1 MQKVLLHACCAV
13 CCAYPVKLLKNEGFE
28 PIVYFYNP
36 NIYPQKEYEIRL
48 NELIEYSRKE
58 NFELIVENY
67 TPNDFEEIS
76 KGLEN
81 EPEKGARCE
90 KCYFLRL
97 DKTAK
102 KAKELGILNF
112 TTTLSVSPHKAFQK
126 ILKKGELAA
135 QNHNVKYLA
144 YDFKKH
150 DGFKITQQIARE
162 NNMYKQTYCGC
173 RYSIRPKI

>member
-48 NELIEYSRKE
+48 NELMEYSRKE
-58 NFELIVENY
+58 NFELIIENY

-81 EPEKGARCE
+81 EPEKVRAARNAI
-90 KCYFLRL
+90 F
-97 DKTAK
+97 
-102 KAKELGILNF
+102 
-112 TTTLSVSPHKAFQK
+112 
-126 ILKKGELAA
+126 
-135 QNHNVKYLA
+135 
-144 YDFKKH
+144 
-150 DGFKITQQIARE
+150 
-162 NNMYKQTYCGC
+162 
-173 RYSIRPKI
+173 